1 MLNNLMIEVNSVEHA
16 CVVASEKS
24 AKYIMVLSALLLS
37 SERRNLLTAPKYR
50 VTWKTLLLPTIGIVA
65 FFIYIYLFNVDIR
78 QIVGE
83 IGRINLNYYLIAA
96 IVSIFDVFFFALAWH
111 SLLRFLRV
119 KFSVLKS
126 FALVWVSLFI
136 DALIPAESVSGELA
150 KIYYVNKEQDG
161 TAGQATASV
170 VAQRLIGMGINIATL
185 LVGAIVLLVQSL
197 LFGMML
203 GLILFLITVICLFFV
218 LILFLSFREEWT
230 FRMLDSLIRFAEWIS
245 RKRWKLTKFREEVIE
260 IHKAF
265 HVAIKEYIHAP
276 KTMLIAT
283 SCSVV
288 AWLLSILIFY
298 FTFLAV
304 GYTQISWVSIVVVTS
319 IFVAVKSVPIGIP
332 FEVGLP
338 EIALTTLLVIFGV
351 PGIVSATVTIL
362 TRLLTL
368 WLRFFIG
375 FIAQQ
380 WLGLSGIVTRQ
391 ATETSLK

>member
-1 MLNNLMIEVNSVEHA
+1 
-16 CVVASEKS
+16 
-24 AKYIMVLSALLLS
+24 MVLSALLLL
-37 SERRNLLTAPKYR
+37 SERRNILTAPKYR

-65 FFIYIYLFNVDIR
+65 FFVYIYLFNVDIQ

-96 IVSIFDVFFFALAWH
+96 IVSILDVFFFALAWH

-119 KFSVLKS
+119 KFSVLRS

-218 LILFLSFREEWT
+218 LILFLSFREKWT

-245 RKRWKLTKFREEVIE
+245 RGRWKLTKFREEVVE

-265 HVAIKEYIHAP
+265 HIAIKEYIHAP

-304 GYTQISWVSIVVVTS
+304 GYTQISWVSIVEVTS
-319 IFVAVKSVPIGIP
+319 IFVAVKSIPIGIP

-338 EIALTTLLVIFGV
+338 EITLTTLLVIFGV

-380 WLGLSGIVTRQ
+380 WLGLGGIVTRQ
-391 ATETSLK
+391 ATETSFK

>member
-96 IVSIFDVFFFALAWH
+96 IVSIFDVFFFALSWH

-245 RKRWKLTKFREEVIE
+245 RGRWKLTKFREEVIE

-338 EIALTTLLVIFGV
+338 EITLTTLLVIFGV

>member
-1 MLNNLMIEVNSVEHA
+1 M
-16 CVVASEKS
+16 
-24 AKYIMVLSALLLS
+24 MVRGFLSRSQLA
-37 SERRNLLTAPKYR
+37 RGAALTALKYR
-50 VTWKTLLLPTIGIVA
+50 VTWKTLLLPIIGLAV
-65 FFIYIYLFNVDIR
+65 FFVYIYVFDVDIQ
-78 QIVGE
+78 QIIAEV
-83 IGRINLNYYLIAA
+83 GRINMQYYIIAA
-96 IVSIFDVFFFALAWH
+96 VISVLDIFFFTLAWY
-111 SLLRFLRV
+111 SLLKFLRV
-119 KFSVLKS
+119 KFSILRS
-126 FALVWVSLFI
+126 FALVWVGIFI
-136 DALIPAESVSGELA
+136 DTLIPAESVSGELA
-150 KIYYVNKEQDG
+150 RIYYVNKEQDG

-203 GLILFLITVICLFFV
+203 GLILFLITAICLFFV
-218 LILFLSFREEWT
+218 LTLFLSFREKWT
-230 FRMLDSLIRFAEWIS
+230 FRMLDSLIRFAGWIS
-245 RKRWKLTKFREEVIE
+245 RGRWKLTKFREEVVE

-283 SCSVV
+283 SCSLV

-304 GYTQISWVSIVVVTS
+304 GYTQISWVSILVVTS
-319 IFVAVKSVPIGIP
+319 IFVAVKSIPIGIP
-332 FEVGLP
+332 FEVGFP
-338 EIALTTLLVIFGV
+338 EITLTTLLVIFGV

-375 FIAQQ
+375 FICQQ
-380 WLGLSGIVTRQ
+380 WLGLSGIITREGKETNLTTIAR
-391 ATETSLK
+391 ATR

>member
-1 MLNNLMIEVNSVEHA
+1 MQY
-16 CVVASEKS
+16 
-24 AKYIMVLSALLLS
+24 YI
-37 SERRNLLTAPKYR
+37 
-50 VTWKTLLLPTIGIVA
+50 
-65 FFIYIYLFNVDIR
+65 
-78 QIVGE
+78 
-83 IGRINLNYYLIAA
+83 IAA
-96 IVSIFDVFFFALAWH
+96 VISVLDIVFFTLAWH
-111 SLLRFLRV
+111 VLLKFLRV
-119 KFSVLKS
+119 KFSILRS
-126 FALVWVSLFI
+126 FALVWVGIFI
-136 DALIPAESVSGELA
+136 DTLIPAESISGELA
-150 KIYYVNKEQDG
+150 RIYYVNKEQEG

-197 LFGMML
+197 LFGIML
-203 GLILFLITVICLFFV
+203 GLILFLITAICLFFV
-218 LILFLSFREEWT
+218 LILFLSFREKWT
-230 FRMLDSLIRFAEWIS
+230 FRMLDSLIRFAGWIS
-245 RKRWKLTKFREEVIE
+245 RGRWKLTKFREEVVE

-288 AWLLSILIFY
+288 AWLMSILIFY

-319 IFVAVKSVPIGIP
+319 IFVAVKSIPIGIP
-332 FEVGLP
+332 FEVGFP
-338 EIALTTLLVIFGV
+338 EITLTTLLVFFGV

-380 WLGLSGIVTRQ
+380 WLGLSGIITREGK
-391 ATETSLK
+391 ETNFKQQ

>member
-1 MLNNLMIEVNSVEHA
+1 
-16 CVVASEKS
+16 
-24 AKYIMVLSALLLS
+24 
-37 SERRNLLTAPKYR
+37 
-50 VTWKTLLLPTIGIVA
+50 LLPIIGLAV
-65 FFIYIYLFNVDIR
+65 FFIYIYVFNVDIR
-78 QIVGE
+78 QLIAEV
-83 IGRINLNYYLIAA
+83 GRIDMQYYIIAA
-96 IVSIFDVFFFALAWH
+96 IISVLDVFFFTLAWH
-111 SLLRFLRV
+111 SLLKFLRV
-119 KFSVLKS
+119 KLSILRS
-126 FALVWVSLFI
+126 FALVWVGIFI
-136 DALIPAESVSGELA
+136 DTLIPAESVSGELA
-150 KIYYVNKEQDG
+150 RIYYVNKEQDG
-161 TAGQATASV
+161 TSGQATASV

-218 LILFLSFREEWT
+218 LILFLSFKEKWT
-230 FRMLDSLIRFAEWIS
+230 FRMLASLIRFADWIS
-245 RKRWKLTKFREEVIE
+245 RGRWKLTKFREEVVE

-265 HVAIKEYIHAP
+265 HIAIREYVHAP

-283 SCSVV
+283 FCSVV

-304 GYTQISWVSIVVVTS
+304 GYTQISWIAIVVVTS
-319 IFVAVKSVPIGIP
+319 IFAAVKSIPIGVP

-338 EIALTTLLVIFGV
+338 EITLTTLLVIFGV

-375 FIAQQ
+375 FGAQQ
-380 WLGLSGIVTRQ
+380 WLGLSGIITREGK
-391 ATETSLK
+391 ETNFK

>member
-1 MLNNLMIEVNSVEHA
+1 M
-16 CVVASEKS
+16 
-24 AKYIMVLSALLLS
+24 MVRGFLSRSQLA
-37 SERRNLLTAPKYR
+37 RGGALTALKYR
-50 VTWKTLLLPTIGIVA
+50 VTWKTLLLPIIGLAV
-65 FFIYIYLFNVDIR
+65 FFVYIYVFNVDIQ
-78 QIVGE
+78 QIIAEV
-83 IGRINLNYYLIAA
+83 GRINMQYYIIAA
-96 IVSIFDVFFFALAWH
+96 IISILDVFFFTLAWH
-111 SLLRFLRV
+111 SLLKFLRV
-119 KFSVLKS
+119 KFSILRS
-126 FALVWVSLFI
+126 FALVWVGIFI
-136 DALIPAESVSGELA
+136 DTLIPAESVSGELA
-150 KIYYVNKEQDG
+150 RIYYVNKEQDG

-203 GLILFLITVICLFFV
+203 GLILFLITAICLFFV
-218 LILFLSFREEWT
+218 LTLFLSFREKWT
-230 FRMLDSLIRFAEWIS
+230 FRMLDSLIRFAGWIS
-245 RKRWKLTKFREEVIE
+245 RGRWKLTKFREEVVE

-319 IFVAVKSVPIGIP
+319 IFVAVKSIPIGIP
-332 FEVGLP
+332 FEVGFP
-338 EIALTTLLVIFGV
+338 EITLTTLLVIFGV
-351 PGIVSATVTIL
+351 PGILSATVTIL

-368 WLRFFIG
+368 WLRFLIG
-375 FIAQQ
+375 FICQQ
-380 WLGLSGIVTRQ
+380 WLGLSGIITREGK
-391 ATETSLK
+391 ETNFKQQ